1 MQLLAVSSDRDMLQI
16 FEAYFSLVQ
25 IDCIVA
31 NSHTNCLDII
41 KSSDEKF
48 EIIILDIDLY
58 NKVGLSLAREILA
71 LNPNQLIIITTANS
85 SKDLWREVEMLGIK
99 HQNIL
104 LKPFDLAKLS
114 STVRQAVLRTAKVGL
129 KDHIIA
135 FYNSLADELIEAIQ
149 FIKIGIEN
157 NECVL
162 FLANN
167 NLTLESVRDRFVS
180 NEIDLNKLMSDHS
193 LIFIDSEKWYLSG
206 GKVNRERIKKQWLE
220 LVDKSLSVGKKGLRA
235 FCMMD
240 TFFDHDLIDE
250 IVDYE
255 SEYPPKFDF
264 NLLSVCAYSQKNIDK
279 LPLKQKER
287 LTASHGHVWIAQA
300 AV

>member
-1 MQLLAVSSDRDMLQI
+1 MLQI

-31 NSHTNCLDII
+31 DSHTNCLEII

-48 EIIILDIDLY
+48 EIIILDIDLH

-71 LNPNQLIIITTANS
+71 LNPNQLIMITTANS

-104 LKPFDLAKLS
+104 LKPFDLAKLY
-114 STVRQAVLRTAKVGL
+114 STVKQAVLRTAKVGL
-129 KDHIIA
+129 KDHVIA
-135 FYNSLADELIEAIQ
+135 FYNSLADELVEAIQ

-167 NLTLESVRDRFVS
+167 YLTLESVRDKLVS
-180 NEIDLNKLMSDHS
+180 NGTDVNKLISNHS
-193 LIFIDSEKWYLSG
+193 LIFIDSKQWYLSE
-206 GKVNRERIKKQWLE
+206 GKVNREGIKKQRLE
-220 LVDKSLSVGKKGLRA
+220 LLDKSLSIGKKGLRA
-235 FCMMD
+235 FCMTD
-240 TFFDHDLIDE
+240 TFFDHNLIDE
-250 IVDYE
+250 VVDYE

-264 NLLSVCAYSQKNIDK
+264 NLLAVCAYSQKNMDK
-279 LPLKQKER
+279 LLLKQKEK
-287 LTASHGHVWIAQA
+287 LIAAHGHVWIPQV